1 MAVCHTNVILHSL
14 QDPTNEQW
22 IDMTTEATAS
32 CEQAWCGGE
41 IAATYQVRSS
51 ESYSFFLPQSFSCRL
66 SLCFFLSLQV
76 GSRQYLADLLA
87 FKQHTLVNGV
97 LMWWYYPIRPG
108 LKKKTPSDPK
118 ISLLGPCTHIFTHPH
133 QHNTPTQPPDF
144 STALLTGASQCS
156 RRLSERW
163 SCRTEAWAFLP

>member
-108 LKKKTPSDPK
+108 LKKNNTLRPQAFLTRPLHPHFHTPSPAQH
-118 ISLLGPCTHIFTHPH
+118 THTTTRLQHRPPH
-133 QHNTPTQPPDF
+133 RRIAVLTPPF
-144 STALLTGASQCS
+144 
-156 RRLSERW
+156 
-163 SCRTEAWAFLP
+163 

>member
-108 LKKKTPSDPK
+108 WKKKHPQTPSFPY
-118 ISLLGPCTHIFTHPH
+118 SAPAPTFSHTLTSTTHPH
-133 QHNTPTQPPDF
+133 NHQTSAPP
-144 STALLTGASQCS
+144 SSQAHRS
-156 RRLSERW
+156 
-163 SCRTEAWAFLP
+163 AHAAFLNGGAA